1 MILFSCI
8 FTLETILMT
17 EIIIILVLLIL
28 NGIFAMCEI
37 ALVSSRR
44 SRLEQRARQGSKGAQ
59 TALKLLKEPEKFLS
73 TVQIGITLVGI
84 VAGAYGGEAFT
95 KDLQPYFQKVS
106 WLKDYAEEY
115 AFFSIIVVITYFSL
129 IIGELVPKSI
139 ALNNPERITIAF
151 APFMRVL
158 AIITYPFVVFLSV
171 STKVFLKLFM
181 VKENKEP
188 PVTEEELKYMIET
201 GSQYGVIEK
210 QEGEIMH
217 GVFKFG
223 DRIAENVMT
232 RKRDIVWLNVNQTKE
247 EILAQ
252 VYQSSFTKFPVGN
265 KSIDKIIGT
274 VSLKDIM
281 LSATGNAAF
290 DLTKHLTDPIF
301 FPQNTSALKIL
312 DTFRKKQIHIGFV
325 VNEYGGTEGLVTLH
339 DLVENIIGQFPEMGA
354 NEDLKIMI
362 REDGSFLVDA
372 ELDLASLKE
381 ALKIDVLPE
390 EENYKTLAG
399 FIMNQMKSIP
409 KTGDSFILYQNKFE
423 IVDMDRNRID
433 KILVTPLKNNNQ

>member
-1 MILFSCI
+1 
-8 FTLETILMT
+8 MT
-17 EIIIILVLLIL
+17 EILIILVLLIL
-28 NGIFAMCEI
+28 NGLFAMCEI

-44 SRLEQRARQGSKGAQ
+44 SRLEQKARQGSTGAQ
-59 TALKLLKEPEKFLS
+59 IALKLLKEPEKFLS

-84 VAGAYGGEAFT
+84 IAGAYGGEAFT
-95 KDLQPYFQKVS
+95 KDLQPYFERVS
-106 WLKDYAEEY
+106 WLKDYAEEA

-139 ALNNPERITIAF
+139 ALNNPERITIVF
-151 APFMRVL
+151 APFMRIL
-158 AIITYPFVVFLSV
+158 AIVTYPFVVFLSV

-181 VKENKEP
+181 LKENKEP
-188 PVTEEELKYMIET
+188 PVTEDELKYMIET

-223 DRIAENVMT
+223 DRTADNVMT

-247 EILAQ
+247 EILEQ
-252 VYQSSFTKFPVGN
+252 VYKSSFTKFPVGD

-281 LSATGNAAF
+281 LSASGSNAL
-290 DLTKHLTDPIF
+290 DLTKHLIDPIF

-325 VNEYGGTEGLVTLH
+325 VNEYGGTEGLITLH
-339 DLVENIIGQFPEMGA
+339 DLVENIIGEFPDTGGHD
-354 NEDLKIMI
+354 DLKII
-362 REDGSFLVDA
+362 YREDGSFLIDA
-372 ELDLASLKE
+372 ELDIESLKE
-381 ALKIDVLPE
+381 VLKIDSLPDE
-390 EENYKTLAG
+390 RDYKTLAG
-399 FIMNQMKSIP
+399 FVIKQMHSIP
-409 KTGDSFILYQNKFE
+409 KTGESFVLYQYKFE
-423 IVDMDRNRID
+423 IIDMDKNRID
-433 KILVTPLKNNNQ
+433 KILVTPIKG